1 MEVMK
6 VSELIEALMKYPPD
20 AVVGYEDRG
29 DWGGYCRADELE
41 VKHVS
46 GDNGEYQDYKDG
58 DERRTY
64 KKHGDEGVYE
74 LFDEFIDLVVI
85 S

>member
-1 MEVMK
+1 MK
-6 VSELIEALMKYPPD
+6 VSELIEALRKYPPD

-64 KKHGDEGVYE
+64 KTTWSGEKKHA

>member
-1 MEVMK
+1 MK
-6 VSELIEALMKYPPD
+6 VSELIDELKKYHPD
-20 AVVGYEDRG
+20 TSVGFVDLG
-29 DWGGYCRADELE
+29 DWGGYQGADELE
-41 VKHVS
+41 LKHVA
-46 GDNGEYQDYKDG
+46 GDKGSYQDYTDG